1 MKNPCRGCA
10 YNSNRVILKGA
21 LGSAYCIGCK
31 DGSRRKSRAEAN
43 VKKKQSKRNT
53 KYIER

>member
-31 DGSRRKSRAEAN
+31 DGSRRKSRAEAKREKEAI
-43 VKKKQSKRNT
+43 KKK
-53 KYIER
+53 YEVY